1 MNMKNN
7 FEQARKSFKVLKTNS
22 SKNVIETQ
30 PLVGSIP
37 SMVDKT
43 VITLFSLRK
52 RFYVKSVR
60 ELRLEET
67 ERMLMYSN

>member
-1 MNMKNN
+1 MKNN
-7 FEQARKSFKVLKTNS
+7 FEQARKSFRVLKTNTP
-22 SKNVIETQ
+22 KGIVETQ

-60 ELRLEET
+60 ELRMEET
-67 ERMLMYSN
+67 ERLVIFQ